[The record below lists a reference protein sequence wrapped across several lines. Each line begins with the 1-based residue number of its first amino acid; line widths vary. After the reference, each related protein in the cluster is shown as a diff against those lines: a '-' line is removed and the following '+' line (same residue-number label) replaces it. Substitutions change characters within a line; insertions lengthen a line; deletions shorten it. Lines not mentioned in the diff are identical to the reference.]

1 MPQVVDKKSVEKI
14 CVDDFAFKKRYTY
27 GTIMIDIDSHRIIDI
42 LDSRDKDKVTEWLKT
57 YSNIKVV
64 SRDGSHSYGAAI
76 TNSHPE
82 AIQITDRFHLLK
94 NLSETVEKY
103 LYRLFPSRLEIPA
116 TSSTMSPEMESLL
129 NTRNRH
135 ERIIFARQKYKEGYT
150 QSEIA
155 LLMHS
160 SAKTIGKYL
169 NMKEEDIP
177 EPAISAREKQHK
189 EEMSKKQAKIDEV
202 KKLFNEG
209 YNINEIMLKTGHT
222 YYTIMGYIS
231 GEYSLV
237 NGHYDNRRPG
247 KLQKYESEV
256 ITLRAQGITY
266 KKIAEI
272 ISKKGYNGTVDA
284 LRVFMQKER
293 EHRKNA
299 ETEKQEEA
307 KEYVARKWMVQLIYN
322 KLENVK
328 GITDEQYEEVIKK
341 YPILGNLYELLRQFH
356 EIIFSKKVEK
366 LKEWM
371 EKAGKFE
378 ISELSSYI
386 SGLSN
391 DIEAVKNAITL
402 KYNNGLA
409 EGSVNK
415 LKVIKRI
422 MYGRNSF
429 ELLKAKLLRL
439 ELRKIN

>member
-42 LDSRDKDKVTEWLKT
+42 LDSRDKDKVAKWLKT
-57 YSNIKVV
+57 YPNLKVV

-76 TNSHPE
+76 TNAHPE
-82 AIQITDRFHLLK
+82 AIQVTDRFHLLK

-103 LYRLFPSRLEIPA
+103 MYRLFPSRLEIPA
-116 TSSTMSPEMESLL
+116 TSSTMSSEMEALL

-160 SAKTIGKYL
+160 STKTIGKYL
-169 NMKEEDIP
+169 NMNEEDIP
-177 EPAISAREKQHK
+177 EPTVSAREKQHQ
-189 EEMSKKQAKIDEV
+189 EEMSKKQAKIDGV
-202 KKLFNEG
+202 KKLFQEG

-222 YYTIMGYIS
+222 YKTIMNYVS

-247 KLQKYESEV
+247 KLQKYEDEV
-256 ITLRAQGITY
+256 IALRAQGITY
-266 KKIAEI
+266 KKIREI
-272 ISKKGYNGTVDA
+272 ISKKGYSGTVDA

-293 EHRKNA
+293 EHQKNT
-299 ETEKQEEA
+299 ETEKQEKA
-307 KEYVARKWMVQLIYN
+307 KEYIARKWMVQLIYN

-328 GITDEQYEEVIKK
+328 GITGEQYEEVIKK
-341 YPILGNLYELLRQFH
+341 YPILGKLYELLRQFH
-356 EIIFSKKVEK
+356 EIIFSKKTDK
-366 LKEWM
+366 LEEWM
-371 EKAGKFE
+371 EKAEKFE
-378 ISELSSYI
+378 ISEMSSYI
-386 SGLSN
+386 SGLRN
-391 DIEAVKNAITL
+391 DLEAVRNAILL